1 MAFSASGRESRV
13 STVGETVAEMVQY
26 VFPQYAGAP
35 GQIYGGRMMEWIA
48 TAGTLAASRV
58 ARGPVA
64 VGAMDDIDFLHP
76 VRVGEI
82 AILRARVEWIGRTSL
97 EVGVR
102 VYSEQPA
109 TGERHPTLSSHL
121 AFVAIDEAA
130 HPRPVGARMTPA
142 DDRERAVT
150 EAAQA
155 RREARRARL
164 ALRAERVGDVRDE
177 TEGFRWRFEASRFV
191 FPEDALHGTLM
202 FAGKLLLMVD
212 EAAGILAVRYARA
225 PLATASMDAL
235 EFSAPIRVGDMVT
248 LRGVLNRVGT
258 RSMEIGLNVL
268 SEAPFTGEVRHTC
281 TAYLTFVKL
290 RGGGEPLAPL
300 APTNPVEQR
309 HAAAAET
316 RHAARLERVRRLR
329 ESLAT
334 EAAW

>member
-1 MAFSASGRESRV
+1 V
-13 STVGETVAEMVQY
+13 PTVRETVAEMVQY

-35 GQIYGGRMMEWIA
+35 GQIYGGRMMDWIA

-82 AILRARVEWIGRTSL
+82 AILRARVEYVGRTSL

-102 VYSEQPA
+102 VYSENAA
-109 TGERHPTLSSHL
+109 TGERHVTLSSHL

-130 HPRPVGARMTPA
+130 HPRPVEARIVSA
-142 DDRERAVT
+142 DPDDAAVI
-150 EAAQA
+150 EGAQA

-164 ALRAERVGDVRDE
+164 ASRAERAREVADD
-177 TEGFRWRFEASRFV
+177 TQGFRWRFEQRRFV
-191 FPEDALHGTLM
+191 FPEDALHGSLM
-202 FAGKLLLMVD
+202 FAGRLLLILD

-235 EFSAPIRVGDMVT
+235 EFYAPIRVGDILT
-248 LRGVLNRVGT
+248 YRGALTRVGT
-258 RSMEIGLNVL
+258 RSMEVSIQVL
-268 SEAPFTGEVRHTC
+268 AEAPFGDDVRHTC

-290 RGGGEPLAPL
+290 RGGGGPLPALP
-300 APTNPVEQR
+300 AMSGAEQDERDAADKR
-309 HAAAAET
+309 HG
-316 RHAARLERVRRLR
+316 ARMVRVRALR
-329 ESLAT
+329 KGLAL
-334 EAAW
+334 EPAW